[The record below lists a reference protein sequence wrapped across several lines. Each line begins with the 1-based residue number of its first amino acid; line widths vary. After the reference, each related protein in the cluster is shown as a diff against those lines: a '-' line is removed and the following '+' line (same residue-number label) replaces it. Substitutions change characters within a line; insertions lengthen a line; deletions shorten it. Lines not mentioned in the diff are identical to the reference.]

1 MTTQYILEPG
11 SKTLSRRDIEDRPL
25 EPDEVR
31 VRMKAA
37 SLNYRD
43 LITLDSR
50 GVEAPLVPLSDGA
63 GEVIETGS
71 KVTSLQAGDRVVGLF
86 FPTWLDGAIDAVKFT
101 RARGGGTE
109 HGMLSQTVTGTASS
123 FLRFPDYL
131 SFEEAATLP
140 CAGLTAWNA
149 LFEHGGLRAGEVLVI
164 QGTGGVALYALQLA
178 KAAGARV
185 IILSSSDEKLA
196 RARAMGA
203 DEGVN
208 YRQMPDWEKAVL
220 DLTNGVGAD
229 LILELGGGG
238 TMAKSIAAVRIH
250 GRISLVGVLTGF
262 DSEINPL
269 PILGKSL
276 CVNGIY
282 VGSAAMQKR
291 FHAALAQN
299 KIKPE
304 IDKVFPFDQAPD
316 SYAYQ
321 RSARHFGK
329 IVISI

>member
-1 MTTQYILEPG
+1 MTTEYILQPG
-11 SKTLSRRDIEDRPL
+11 SKDLARRDIADHPL
-25 EPDEVR
+25 APDAVK

-43 LITLDSR
+43 LITRDG
-50 GVEAPLVPLSDGA
+50 GVTAPLVPLSDGA
-63 GEVIETGS
+63 GEVVETGS
-71 KVTSLQAGDRVVGLF
+71 DVADLQVGDRVVGLF
-86 FPTWLDGAIDAVKFT
+86 FPTWQDGDIDSVKFS

-109 HGMLSQTVTGTASS
+109 PGMLSQTVTGAATS

-131 SFEEAATLP
+131 SFDEAATLP

-149 LFEHGGLRAGEVLVI
+149 LFENGHLSMGETLVI

-196 RARAMGA
+196 RAKAMGA
-203 DEGVN
+203 DEGIN
-208 YRQMPDWEKAVL
+208 YRQTPDWEKAVL
-220 DLTNGVGAD
+220 ELTGGNGAD
-229 LILELGGGG
+229 LVLELGGGG
-238 TMAKSIAAVRIH
+238 TMSKSMAAARIH

-262 DSEINPL
+262 AGEINPL

-276 CVNGIY
+276 RVSGIY
-282 VGSAAMQKR
+282 VGSAAMQQR
-291 FHAALAQN
+291 FHAALASN
-299 KIKPE
+299 LIRPVL
-304 IDKVFPFDQAPD
+304 DKTFSFDQPAD
-316 SYAYQ
+316 AYAYQ
-321 RSARHFGK
+321 RSAKHFGK